1 MKLLRGYKFRVYPN
15 KKQEVALAKNFG
27 CVRFIYNHMLA
38 KKIKAYETENKRLS
52 RFDLSATVTE
62 MKTQEEYK
70 WLNEVNSQSLQAA
83 LRDLDNAF
91 TRFFR
96 EKKGFP
102 SFKSKKTSRR
112 SFQCPQN
119 VKIDF
124 ENNKLTIPKIK
135 NIKIKLHRTFKGKM
149 KTVTISKTP
158 TNKYYASIL
167 VEVPT
172 VETKKPEINS
182 NTTIGIDLGLT
193 HFATLSTGGKID
205 NPKHL
210 KNSLQKLKVMQKR
223 LSRKQKGSSN
233 RNKARLKV
241 AHIHEKITNQRLD
254 FIHKITYSLTH
265 DSQVDTIVT
274 ETLNTPGM
282 MKNHCLAQ
290 AISDVGWGVL
300 DNQLNYKC
308 GWYNKNHLKIGRFE
322 PSSKICHVCGEKND
336 ELRLADRNWVC
347 ANCGES
353 HDRDENAAIN
363 IKKFGLQDQNLIGG
377 QELPS
382 LKLVESS
389 Q

>member
-1 MKLLRGYKFRVYPN
+1 MKLLRGYKFRIYPN
-15 KKQEVALAKNFG
+15 KEQEVALAKNFG

-52 RFDLSATVTE
+52 RFGLSEILTE
-62 MKTQEEYK
+62 MKTREEYK

-102 SFKSKKTSRR
+102 NFKSKKTNRR

-135 NIKIKLHRTFKGKM
+135 NIKIKPHRTFKGKV

-158 TNKYYASIL
+158 TNKYYVSIL
-167 VEVPT
+167 VEVRAIKI
-172 VETKKPEINS
+172 KKPEINS

-223 LSRKQKGSSN
+223 LSRKRKGSQN
-233 RNKARLKV
+233 RIKARLKV

-265 DSQVDTIVT
+265 DSQVDTIVM
-274 ETLNTPGM
+274 ETLNTNGM
-282 MKNHCLAQ
+282 MKNHHLAQ
-290 AISDVGWGVL
+290 AISDVGWSMF
-300 DNQLNYKC
+300 DNQLKYKC
-308 GWYNKNHLKIGRFE
+308 GWYNKNHLKIGMFE
-322 PSSKICHVCGEKND
+322 PSSKICNVCGEKNN
-336 ELRLADRNWVC
+336 ELALADREWMC
-347 ANCGES
+347 ENCGES

-377 QELPS
+377 QGLPS
-382 LKLVESS
+382 LKPVESS